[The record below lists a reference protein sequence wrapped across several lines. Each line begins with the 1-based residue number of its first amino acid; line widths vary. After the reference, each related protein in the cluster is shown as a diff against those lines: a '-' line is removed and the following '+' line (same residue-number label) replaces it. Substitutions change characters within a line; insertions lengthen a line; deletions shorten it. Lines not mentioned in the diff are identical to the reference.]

1 MTSWQPVTGQLI
13 TRWGAE
19 VTPENAWQEYPRP
32 QLVRPQWL
40 NLNGLWDYAI
50 APSRWNWHRTITGQI
65 LVPFPIE
72 SALSGVKRA
81 LQPDERLWYRRRF
94 TMPEDWHGQRVLLHI
109 GGSRLADQC
118 LAQWKLAGDAPGRLP
133 ALPV

>member
-1 MTSWQPVTGQLI
+1 MTAWEPVAGQLI

-19 VTPENAWQEYPRP
+19 VNPENAWQEYPRP
-32 QLVRPQWL
+32 QLRRSAWH

-50 APSRWNWHRTITGQI
+50 APVEMEMVLEYTGQI
-65 LVPFPIE
+65 LVPFPLE

-94 TMPEDWHGQRVLLHI
+94 SLPDDWTGTAHPAAHWGV
-109 GGSRLADQC
+109 RLANQR
-118 LAQWKLAGDAPGRLP
+118 LAQWQLAGNAPGRLP
-133 ALPV
+133 AIPV